1 MREKY
6 DINSNLYDYDL
17 KEHVIVL
24 TDWSDE
30 MFTSS
35 KYENFLYANGDDTL
49 DSILIQGRGIQV
61 RRSSKQRD
69 ISTKICI

>member
-49 DSILIQGRGIQV
+49 DSILIQ
-61 RRSSKQRD
+61 D
-69 ISTKICI
+69 LM